1 MIQAVLALLS
11 LYETLFLIAAI
22 IGVTYDFCRST
33 FGARL
38 TVPNL

>member
-33 FGARL
+33 FGPGAA
-38 TVPNL
+38 VPNI